1 MMEKLFEKKAKIEAN
16 IAGYNDLIAQEK
28 AKLEKVELCIKLVA
42 DLDADAPSVATVAS
56 APVQE
61 TPVVETPVVE
71 TAKEEEP
78 VIIRYGIGSQK

>member
-1 MMEKLFEKKAKIEAN
+1 MIGKLYEKKAKIEAN
-16 IAGYNDLIAQEK
+16 IAGYNDLIAEEK

-42 DLDADAPSVATVAS
+42 ELDSDVPSVATVAS

-61 TPVVETPVVE
+61 TPVVDG
-71 TAKEEEP
+71 AKEEEA